1 MTQARFAQI
10 AALSACGLT
19 AGYVALSSSI
29 AFAQDDDTSG
39 PSLTIGFDSRL
50 EWDSNAGLAADP
62 AGGTLQ
68 SNTSLSFALQ
78 DETAAT
84 AFALTGSSGLRIAD
98 GPATSGI
105 ETTMADPRIALAYAR
120 IGAASR
126 LDLSTG
132 LQINDIAYLRPLTD
146 FTGPDGTPDLPT
158 DFDDLQGS
166 GTRQS
171 LNFDIKLTLRDDAPF
186 GLVLAAGV
194 TDLRYS
200 DVTNA
205 DLTDNT
211 RSYASAT
218 ARLDISQVMQATV
231 GLSYSVYDDADE
243 TSDTVGLNSGLT
255 ITRPDGALR
264 FTLALDDTDDGTRTS
279 IGVGRDFET
288 PNGGFSFDLGAVRTA
303 DGAVNLT
310 GGASVAHEFATG
322 SASAAL
328 RQSITSGSNDAEA
341 LQTSLSLG
349 LARELSPL
357 ASLTLGLTYVTSRD
371 TATDISTD
379 TASLSA
385 SIGYALSADW
395 NLNLGASYESRGED
409 GVGDGAGPAQ
419 NSSVFVGISRDFEFP
434 L

>member
-1 MTQARFAQI
+1 VTQVRFTQI
-10 AALSACGLT
+10 AVLSVLGLT
-19 AGYVALSSSI
+19 AAYTDLSGSI
-29 AFAQDDDTSG
+29 AFAQDDDSSG

-50 EWDSNAGLAADP
+50 EWDSNAGLDPDP

-84 AFALTGSSGLRIAD
+84 AFSLTGSSGLRIAD
-98 GPATSGI
+98 GPGTDGP

-120 IGAASR
+120 IGATSR
-126 LDLSTG
+126 LDLITG

-146 FTGPDGTPDLPT
+146 FAGPDGTIILPS

-171 LNFDIKLTLRDDAPF
+171 LNFDVKLSLREDAPF

-200 DVTNA
+200 DVTNV
-205 DLTDNT
+205 DLIDNT

-218 ARLDISQVMQATV
+218 ARLDITPVMQASV
-231 GLSYSVYDDADE
+231 GLTYSVYDDADE
-243 TSDTVGLNSGLT
+243 TNHTVGLNSGLT

-264 FTLALDDTDDGTRTS
+264 FTLGLEDTGDGVRTS
-279 IGVGRDFET
+279 IGAGRDFET

-310 GGASVAHEFATG
+310 GGAAVNHEFASG
-322 SASAAL
+322 SASASL
-328 RQSITSGSNDAEA
+328 QQSITSGSNDAEA

-349 LARELSPL
+349 LSREISPL
-357 ASLTLGLTYVTSRD
+357 ASLNLGLSYVVSRD
-371 TATDISTD
+371 TATDLSTD

-385 SIGYALSADW
+385 SMGYALSSDW
-395 NLNLGASYESRGED
+395 NLNVGYRYESRDED
-409 GVGDGAGPAQ
+409 GVGQAQ
-419 NSSVFVGISRDFEFP
+419 NNVVFLGLSRDFEFP